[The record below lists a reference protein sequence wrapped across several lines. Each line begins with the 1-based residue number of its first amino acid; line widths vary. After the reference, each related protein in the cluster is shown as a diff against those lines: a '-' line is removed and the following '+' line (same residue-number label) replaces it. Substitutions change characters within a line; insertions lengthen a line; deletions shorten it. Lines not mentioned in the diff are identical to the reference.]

1 MLIEN
6 TYFNYVVL
14 LANITIVYFSAAI
27 WVGRGEIFDCRSLRQ
42 NNRQSFQSRLENT
55 HPAFVD
61 QSDKYDFGCLWYNLK
76 SFISDKKLLSIY
88 LATVLIVGCS
98 IVINYGLLLD
108 VIPREY
114 GAYILQITVLSVAT
128 PVAIFIVMFAFMALL
143 SMIEYIKEL
152 RLSSMKISNKI
163 AQLFNKLTC
172 KDRLNNGTWRL
183 LVVASIPFTLFF
195 IFPGIVFW
203 AIVHLALWIKTGY
216 NMEHFKALE
225 RKEKLIERELKIKE
239 IEKKHADM
247 LKELESEET
256 KDILEEVW
264 REEAAKDSV
273 ANEVIVKILAIITTR
288 EFEGAK
294 LAYATTGR
302 ASISQMAA
310 LHDLDGLIAEGCKL
324 TGMPPADFFKMVE
337 DRKSNTNKQS
347 SRGSDD
353 EPCTFPF

>member
-1 MLIEN
+1 M
-6 TYFNYVVL
+6 
-14 LANITIVYFSAAI
+14 
-27 WVGRGEIFDCRSLRQ
+27 
-42 NNRQSFQSRLENT
+42 
-55 HPAFVD
+55 
-61 QSDKYDFGCLWYNLK
+61 
-76 SFISDKKLLSIY
+76 
-88 LATVLIVGCS
+88 
-98 IVINYGLLLD
+98 
-108 VIPREY
+108 
-114 GAYILQITVLSVAT
+114 VA
-128 PVAIFIVMFAFMALL
+128 
-143 SMIEYIKEL
+143 YIKEL
-152 RLSSMKISNKI
+152 RLRPMEISKKIT
-163 AQLFNKLTC
+163 QLFNKLTC

-337 DRKSNTNKQS
+337 DRKSNTNEQS
-347 SRGSDD
+347 NKDPDD
-353 EPCTFPF
+353 DPCTFPF